1 MEATDRSGAGEP
13 PRPRPTRSR
22 SKGERRVS
30 VAQLFEEF
38 LAFSEARGRSPTT
51 LHGYR
56 VAIEGFW
63 LPRIGEIEI
72 RELTAHALDTIYA
85 EMLTRE
91 RPAAPSTVRKYHAIL
106 SAALSQAVKWQW
118 IPVNPAR
125 LATLP
130 VAEHADPSAPTPEQV
145 RALIAECSSESEVL
159 GMFVLVAAV
168 TGCRRGELAAL
179 RWGDDSDGV
188 LRIRGSAYNVGRERG
203 VKPTKT
209 GRQRRVVV
217 GRQLELALER
227 WRSRCEAVAAS
238 AGAPLG
244 PDCLI
249 FSSTPDGLE
258 PININTVTTV
268 FRRVATRLGLSSIH
282 LHSLRHFAATQ
293 LISGGVDPRTAASR
307 LGHANPSMTLRVYAH
322 STSATEQHAAEVG
335 ASVLIEPL

>member
-1 MEATDRSGAGEP
+1 MEATDRSGAGGL
-13 PRPRPTRSR
+13 PRPRTPSR
-22 SKGERRVS
+22 SKDELRVTIE
-30 VAQLFEEF
+30 QLFEEF

-51 LHGYR
+51 LHAYR
-56 VAIEGFW
+56 TAIAGSW
-63 LPRIGEIEI
+63 RPRIGDMEIGA
-72 RELTAHALDTIYA
+72 LTAHALDTIYA
-85 EMLTRE
+85 GMLTRD

-106 SAALSQAVKWQW
+106 SAALAQAVKWQW

-130 VAEHADPSAPTPEQV
+130 DAQHADPKAPTPEQV

-179 RWGDDSDGV
+179 RWGDHSAEG
-188 LRIRGSAYNVGRERG
+188 LRVHGSAYNIGRKKG

-209 GRQRRVVV
+209 GRERRVVV
-217 GRQLELALER
+217 GSHLELAIQR
-227 WRSRCEAVAAS
+227 WKARCEFVAADV
-238 AGAPLG
+238 GAAFG

-249 FSSTPDGLE
+249 FSGTPDGLG
-258 PININTVTTV
+258 PINVNTVTSV
-268 FRRVATRLGLSSIH
+268 FHRVATRLGMSSIH

-293 LISGGVDPRTAASR
+293 LISAGVDPRTAASR

-322 STSATEQHAAEVG
+322 PTSETEQHAAEVS
-335 ASVLIEPL
+335 ASVLIEPR